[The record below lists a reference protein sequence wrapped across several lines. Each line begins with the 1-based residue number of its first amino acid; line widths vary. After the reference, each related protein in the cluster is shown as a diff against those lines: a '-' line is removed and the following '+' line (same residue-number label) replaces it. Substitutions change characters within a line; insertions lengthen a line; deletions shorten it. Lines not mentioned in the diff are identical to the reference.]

1 MIDKKKALVFVVDD
15 DSSVRETLKD
25 LIRSTGLD
33 VQTFSSA
40 QEFLQSQRPNI
51 PSCLLL
57 DLQLPD
63 LNGLDLQQELVKAGI
78 QIPIIFITGHGDI
91 PTSVRA
97 MKAGAL
103 EFLTKPVNDED
114 LLDAIQQ
121 AIARNDRTCQLQR
134 DIGFHKFSEVVGTS
148 AVLAEVLK
156 QVEVVAPT

>member
-103 EFLTKPVNDED
+103 EFLT
-114 LLDAIQQ
+114 
-121 AIARNDRTCQLQR
+121 
-134 DIGFHKFSEVVGTS
+134 
-148 AVLAEVLK
+148 
-156 QVEVVAPT
+156 